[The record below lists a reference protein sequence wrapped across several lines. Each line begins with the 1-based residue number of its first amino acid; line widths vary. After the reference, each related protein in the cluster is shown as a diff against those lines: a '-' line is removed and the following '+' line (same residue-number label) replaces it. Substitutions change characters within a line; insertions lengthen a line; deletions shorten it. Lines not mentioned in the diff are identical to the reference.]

1 MSAEAKVGAFTL
13 GGLLLLL
20 VSILGLEGFH
30 PGGQNGYTVYVG
42 FRQVVGL
49 TEQAEVC
56 LSGVPVGTVTGI
68 SNDGGGVMI
77 TLQIRPDVRIPR
89 DAGVT
94 LASSGV
100 MGEKFVNILPGR
112 DRGDYLS
119 EGDYLFGT
127 DEAGMDAMFA
137 SMNRTMEQAQELLAS
152 MNNII
157 GDPVF
162 RNSLVEMSVNIKNAS
177 AHMSG
182 TLAAVERMAVGS
194 EASVQ
199 QAARELPLILASME
213 RTMASVEHMM
223 ANMDSVAG
231 DPQVAENLRVT
242 LENLSQTSQRVEHI
256 AANMD
261 GVLGDPQTAEDI
273 RATVRNARSLTERA
287 DQMLEGVSGI
297 EVKPGIDVLYSGG
310 ARNWDTN
317 FDLEVG
323 KPESAYLRL
332 GAEDIGDENRFNAQ
346 VGKRFGSLGARAG
359 VIAGKPGIGLDAY
372 AGDKWKFSAEAY
384 NLNDGA
390 VRLRAQYR
398 ITGGTHLVGQWN
410 DVNDSDKR
418 RAYVGVRQEF

>member
-20 VSILGLEGFH
+20 VSVLGLEGVH
-30 PGGQNGYTVYVG
+30 LGGQSGYTVYAG
-42 FRQVVGL
+42 FQQAVGL
-49 TEQAEVC
+49 SEQASVC
-56 LSGVPVGTVTGI
+56 LSGVPVGTVTAI
-68 SNDGGGVMI
+68 SNDGGGVML
-77 TLQIRPDVRIPR
+77 TMQIQSDIQIPR
-89 DAGVT
+89 GSSVT

-112 DRGDYLS
+112 DRGDYLA

-137 SMNRTMEQAQELLAS
+137 GMSKTLEQAQELLAS
-152 MNNII
+152 MNKVI

-162 RNSLVEMSVNIKNAS
+162 RNSLVEMSVNIRNAS

-182 TLAAVERMAVGS
+182 TLASVERMAVGS
-194 EASVQ
+194 ESSVQ
-199 QAARELPLILASME
+199 QAVRELPLILASME
-213 RTMASVEHMM
+213 RTMGSVEHMM

-242 LENLSQTSQRVEHI
+242 LENVAETSRRVEHM

-261 GVLGDPQTAEDI
+261 GVLGDPQTAEDT
-273 RATVRNARSLTERA
+273 RAIIRNARSLTERA
-287 DQMLEGVSGI
+287 DNMLGGISGI
-297 EVKPGIDVLYSGG
+297 EVKPSIDVLYSGG
-310 ARNWDTN
+310 ARDWDTN
-317 FDLEVG
+317 FSLDVG
-323 KPESAYLRL
+323 KADSAYLRL
-332 GAEDIGDENRFNAQ
+332 GVDDIGDENRFNAQ

-359 VIAGKPGIGLDAY
+359 VIAGKPGVGLDAY
-372 AGDKWKFSAEAY
+372 AGDRWKFSADVY
-384 NLNDGA
+384 DLNDAA

-398 ITGGTHLVGQWN
+398 ITGGTHLMGQWS
-410 DVNDSDKR
+410 DVNDSDRR